1 MRSSVFKYIFVLD
14 IGSLPYALAIT
25 LHMNM
30 LKEYKFIV
38 TKKIFWDKCNDIMF
52 IWPILIYMCI
62 LDKSKLEK
70 FDCMLSRTSSIYEW
84 R

>member
-1 MRSSVFKYIFVLD
+1 MHSRITVIFTYRLLFGFMRSSVFKYIFVLD

-52 IWPILIYMCI
+52 I
-62 LDKSKLEK
+62 
-70 FDCMLSRTSSIYEW
+70 
-84 R
+84 